1 MRDEYRV
8 PASREVRLWVYG
20 HNQERNMKRQLAV
33 VSVLA
38 ASVTLVIQGCGGA
51 SAANSDPL
59 AQNRKSSEYYLDN
72 GQTRI
77 SEEEARVAIAS
88 GKAKNVIL
96 FVGDGMGVS
105 TVTAARIFDGQ
116 MQSKDG
122 ESNSL
127 YMEKFPYLAMSKTYS
142 VNQQTADSAPT
153 MTAMVTGVK
162 TKESFLSTVGTIK
175 KNDAAG
181 CAETNRLGTIGELA
195 EVAGMSTGVVSTARI
210 THATPAAVYAHTP
223 NRDAESDKDQN
234 DLIAA
239 GALAAT
245 GCTDIA
251 KQLVNF
257 GSGQN
262 GSVLFGDG
270 SGLEVALGGGRRAFL
285 PSSVTDVEGTKGR
298 RTAGDLTADWLT
310 RYAATNGSVVNTRA
324 QLNAL
329 DATKVDHVLGLFNA
343 SHMDYDTD
351 RVVDVTGN
359 KDEPSL
365 AEMTEAAIKVLRK
378 NPKGYF
384 LMVEGGRIDH
394 AHHAGNAYRAL
405 NDVRAFNTAIQKA
418 DDLTSDDDTLIVV
431 TADHSHTL
439 TLGGY
444 PFRNNPILGLT
455 TEASSDTGDKS
466 AAPAVDML
474 GLPYT
479 TLMYANGLGHG
490 ENVPAETNPK
500 SDKTATTP
508 GSLKNPRAD
517 LTGKDAAVQDK
528 NYHQEALV
536 AMASETHA
544 GEDVMIF
551 AKGPGAHLF
560 RGVVE
565 QSYIYHVMTN
575 ASALLK
581 GLSK

>member
-1 MRDEYRV
+1 
-8 PASREVRLWVYG
+8 
-20 HNQERNMKRQLAV
+20 MKPKIAV

-38 ASVTLVIQGCGGA
+38 AAVSLIMQGCDGA
-51 SAANSDPL
+51 TAASSDL
-59 AQNRKSSEYYLDN
+59 LTQNRKSTEYYLNN
-72 GQTRI
+72 GQTRL
-77 SEEEARVAIAS
+77 SAEEARAALAS

-116 MQSKDG
+116 MQGKDG

-127 YMEKFPYLAMSKTYS
+127 YMETFPYLAMSKTYS

-162 TKESFLSTVGTIK
+162 TKESFLSTVSDIK
-175 KNDAAG
+175 KNDVNG
-181 CAETNRLGTIGELA
+181 CAESNRLGTIGELA
-195 EVAGMSTGVVSTARI
+195 EIAGMSTGVVSTARI

-239 GALAAT
+239 KALAPT

-251 KQLVNF
+251 QQLVSF

-262 GSVLFGDG
+262 GSVYFGDG

-285 PSSVTDVEGTKGR
+285 PSTTTDVEGTKGR
-298 RTAGDLTADWLT
+298 RTAGDLTASWAT
-310 RYAATNGSVVNTRA
+310 RYAAANPAVVQTRA
-324 QLNAL
+324 QLNAI
-329 DATKVDHVLGLFNA
+329 DVSKVDHLLGLFNA

-351 RVVDVTGN
+351 RTVDTTGN

-365 AEMTEAAIKVLRK
+365 AEMTESAIKVLRK

-405 NDVRAFNTAIQKA
+405 NDVRAFNAAIQKA
-418 DDLTSDDDTLIVV
+418 DDMTNDSDTLIVV

-455 TEASSDTGDKS
+455 TEATTDTGDKAS
-466 AAPAVDML
+466 APAVDL
-474 GLPYT
+474 FGLPYT
-479 TLMYANGLGHG
+479 TLMYANGQGFG
-490 ENVPAETNPK
+490 ENVPAESNPK
-500 SDKTATTP
+500 SDKTVTTP

-517 LTGKDAAVQDK
+517 LTGKDMAVQDQ

-565 QSYIYHVMTN
+565 QSYIYHVMTH
-575 ASALLK
+575 ASTLLRALAK
-581 GLSK
+581 